1 MKKNE
6 LTGHVMALI
15 AIFIWGTTFIST
27 KIILKN
33 LTPVEILFYRF
44 LIAYFALIIIYPKFH
59 KIKSLREELL
69 FLSLGLSGVTLYF
82 FVENTALKYTLASNV
97 GLLLSTAP
105 IFTALLAHFFTQD
118 ERFNKNF
125 LIGFLVAIVGIFLVI
140 FNGKFV
146 LKLNP
151 IGDVLALMAA
161 VFWSV
166 YSILLKKV
174 SKEYNHIYVARKT
187 FFYGLLTIIPMTFL
201 LGSDLKAT
209 NGISLNLVLNVVF
222 LGLGASAMCFV
233 FWNNAISTLGAI
245 KSNNYVYLVPLITM
259 VTSVIILHEKVNALM
274 IGGCILILLGVYISD
289 NGLKFVRKRKNN
301 LQQSIES
308 TSISK

>member
-6 LTGHVMALI
+6 LKGHVMALI

-69 FLSLGLSGVTLYF
+69 FLSLGLSGVALYF

-105 IFTALLAHFFTQD
+105 IFTALLAHYFTHD
-118 ERFNKNF
+118 EKFNKNF
-125 LIGFLVAIVGIFLVI
+125 LVGFVVAIAGIFLVI

-151 IGDVLALMAA
+151 MGDILALLAA
-161 VFWSV
+161 VFWAV

-174 SKEYNHIYVARKT
+174 SKEYNHIFVARKT
-187 FFYGLLTIIPMTFL
+187 FFYGLIIIIPMVFL
-201 LGSDLKAT
+201 LGSDLKT
-209 NGISLNLVLNVVF
+209 SNGISLNLALNIAF

-233 FWNNAISTLGAI
+233 FWNNAISILGAI
-245 KSNNYVYLVPLITM
+245 KSNNYVYIVPLITM
-259 VTSVIILHEKVNALM
+259 VTSVIVLHEKVNALM
-274 IGGCILILLGVYISD
+274 IGGCMLILFGVYISD
-289 NGLKFVRKRKNN
+289 NGLKFVRKKKNN
-301 LQQSIES
+301 LQRG
-308 TSISK
+308 

>member
-6 LTGHVMALI
+6 STGHVMALI

-27 KIILKN
+27 KIILKD

-44 LIAYFALIIIYPKFH
+44 LIAYFALMIIYPKFH
-59 KIKSLREELL
+59 KIKSLKEELL
-69 FLSLGLSGVTLYF
+69 FMSLGLSGVTLYF

-105 IFTALLAHFFTQD
+105 IFTALLAHFFTHD
-118 ERFNKNF
+118 EKFNKNF
-125 LIGFLVAIVGIFLVI
+125 FIGFIVAMGGIFLVI

-151 IGDVLALMAA
+151 IGDILALSAA
-161 VFWSV
+161 VFWAV

-174 SKEYNHIYVARKT
+174 SKEYNHIFVARKT
-187 FFYGLLTIIPMTFL
+187 FFYGLLTIIPMAFL
-201 LGSDLKAT
+201 LGSDLKAI
-209 NGISLNLVLNVVF
+209 NGISLNLTLNVVF

-233 FWNNAISTLGAI
+233 FWNNAISILGAV

-259 VTSVIILHEKVNALM
+259 VTSVIVLHEKVNGLM
-274 IGGCILILLGVYISD
+274 IGGCLLILLGVYISD
-289 NGLKFVRKRKNN
+289 NGF
-301 LQQSIES
+301 
-308 TSISK
+308 